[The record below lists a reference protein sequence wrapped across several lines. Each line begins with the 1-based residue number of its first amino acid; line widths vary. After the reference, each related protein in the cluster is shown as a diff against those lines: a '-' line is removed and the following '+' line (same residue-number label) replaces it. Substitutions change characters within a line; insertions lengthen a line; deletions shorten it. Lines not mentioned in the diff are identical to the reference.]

1 MKTTGIAT
9 GQLLCVGIHG
19 QTLSSGERRA
29 LRKLV
34 PGAVIL
40 FKRNYESAAQ
50 VTELCAQIRHAS
62 EVPPLIAVDQEGG
75 RVVRFGAPFMKL
87 EAARTLARSRTPG
100 QVHDLARA
108 MARELRQAG
117 VDIVFAP
124 VLDVVTNRYNQAIGE
139 RAFGATAAPVI
150 RYGVAFMRGLAS
162 GGIVPCPKH
171 FPGHGN
177 VREDS
182 HLELP
187 VSNATRQSLFG
198 VHIKPFAAA
207 IEAGAS
213 MIMMAHVMVP
223 AIDAARPAS
232 MSARM
237 IGGVLRER
245 LGFKAVVATDD
256 LQMQALKGLGDIDER
271 AAIALEAGADML
283 LVCREIE
290 AAENAFDVIRRMT
303 DGPAMRPAVA
313 ASMRRIA
320 RLRRYA
326 RIIGARA

>member
-1 MKTTGIAT
+1 LKTTEIAT
-9 GQLLCVGIHG
+9 GQLLCVGIG
-19 QTLSSGERRA
+19 GPTLSSGERRA
-29 LRKLV
+29 IRKLA

-50 VTELCAQIRHAS
+50 VTELCAQIHHAS

-75 RVVRFGAPFMKL
+75 PVVRLGAPFMKL
-87 EAARTLARSRTPG
+87 EAARTLAQSRTPE

-124 VLDVVTNRYNQAIGE
+124 VLDVVTNRDNQAIGD
-139 RAFGATAAPVI
+139 RAFGSTAAKVT
-150 RYGVAFMRGLAS
+150 RYGLAFMRGLIR

-177 VREDS
+177 VRADS
-182 HLELP
+182 HFELP
-187 VSNATRQSLFG
+187 VSNATPQSLFA

-207 IEAGAS
+207 IDAGAP

-232 MSARM
+232 MSAPM

-245 LGFKAVVATDD
+245 LGFEAVVATDD
-256 LQMQALKGLGDIDER
+256 LQMQALKGLGEIDER
-271 AAIALEAGADML
+271 AAIALEAGADLL
-283 LVCREIE
+283 LVCHEIE
-290 AAENAFDVIRRMT
+290 LAESAFGLIRRT
-303 DGPAMRPAVA
+303 AADAAMRPAVA
-313 ASMRRIA
+313 ASIRRIA
-320 RLRRYA
+320 KLRRYA
-326 RIIGARA
+326 RIIGAR